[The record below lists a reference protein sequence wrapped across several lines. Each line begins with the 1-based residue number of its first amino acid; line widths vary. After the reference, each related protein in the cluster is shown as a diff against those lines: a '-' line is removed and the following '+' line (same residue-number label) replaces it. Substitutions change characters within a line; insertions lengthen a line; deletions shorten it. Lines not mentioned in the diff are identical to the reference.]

1 MVDKGGMHMETILQ
15 RLTNLDEILN
25 AILVGKDGLIVAGIM
40 KSDDEEMVGA
50 LSAAAF
56 GSINTFTDQINTGS
70 ISHVIIETK
79 TGTIQMEEA
88 GDLILIVMTR
98 GLNNL
103 GRIRFEMKKV
113 CRQITQLVAS
123 Y

>member
-1 MVDKGGMHMETILQ
+1 
-15 RLTNLDEILN
+15 
-25 AILVGKDGLIVAGIM
+25 M
-40 KSDDEEMVGA
+40 KSDDEETIGA

-56 GSINTFTDQINTGS
+56 GSINDFTDAIKTGS
-70 ISHVIIETK
+70 IRHIIIETK

-88 GDLILIVMTR
+88 GDLILIVVTR
-98 GLNNL
+98 GANNI

-113 CRQITQLVAS
+113 CRQVTQLVAS

>member
-1 MVDKGGMHMETILQ
+1 METILQ
-15 RLTNLDEILN
+15 RLTNLDEIIN

-40 KSDDEEMVGA
+40 KSEDEEMIGV

-56 GSINTFTDQINTGS
+56 GSITSFANQINTGGMRH
-70 ISHVIIETK
+70 IIIETK

-88 GDLILIVMTR
+88 GDLILIVVTR
-98 GLNNL
+98 GVGNL

-113 CRQITQLVAS
+113 CRQVVQLVAN
-123 Y
+123 

>member
-1 MVDKGGMHMETILQ
+1 METILQ

-25 AILVGKDGLIVAGIM
+25 AVLVGKDGLIVAGIM
-40 KSDDEEMVGA
+40 KTDDEEMVGA
-50 LSAAAF
+50 MSAAAF
-56 GSINTFTDQINTGS
+56 GSISNFADKINTGAVG
-70 ISHVIIETK
+70 HVIIETK

-98 GLNNL
+98 GISNL
-103 GRIRFEMKKV
+103 GRVRFEMKRV
-113 CRQITQLVAS
+113 CRQVAQLVGS

>member
-1 MVDKGGMHMETILQ
+1 MNMESILQ
-15 RLTNLDEILN
+15 RLTNLDEIQN
-25 AILVGKDGLIVAGIM
+25 AILVGKDGLIVASIM
-40 KSDDEEMVGA
+40 RSDDEEMVGA

-56 GSINTFTDQINTGS
+56 GSLTSFADKVNNGGIR
-70 ISHVIIETK
+70 HVIVETK

-98 GLNNL
+98 GTGNL

-113 CRQITQLVAS
+113 CRQVAQLVAS

>member
-1 MVDKGGMHMETILQ
+1 METLLQ

-50 LSAAAF
+50 LSATAF
-56 GSINTFTDQINTGS
+56 GSIASFAEQIKTGS
-70 ISHVIIETK
+70 IRHIIIETK

-88 GDLILIVMTR
+88 GDLILIVVTR
-98 GLNNL
+98 GIGNL

-113 CRQITQLVAS
+113 CRQVAQLVTS
-123 Y
+123 YQGT

>member
-1 MVDKGGMHMETILQ
+1 METILQ
-15 RLTNLDEILN
+15 RLTDLDEILN

-40 KSDDEEMVGA
+40 KSEDEEMVGA

-56 GSINTFTDQINTGS
+56 GSITTFANQINTGGLR
-70 ISHVIIETK
+70 HVIIETK

-88 GDLILIVMTR
+88 GDLILIVVTR
-98 GLNNL
+98 GMGNL

-113 CRQITQLVAS
+113 CRQVTQLVAS

>member
-1 MVDKGGMHMETILQ
+1 METILQ

-56 GSINTFTDQINTGS
+56 GSINAFTDQVHNGG
-70 ISHVIIETK
+70 ISHVTIETK

-98 GLNNL
+98 GIGNL

-113 CRQITQLVAS
+113 CRQVSQLVAS

>member
-1 MVDKGGMHMETILQ
+1 MNMDTTLQ
-15 RLTNLDEILN
+15 RLTDLDEVQN

-50 LSAAAF
+50 LSATAF
-56 GSINTFTDQINTGS
+56 SSITNFTDQIKTGS
-70 ISHVIIETK
+70 MRHVIIETK

-88 GDLILIVMTR
+88 GDLILIVLTH
-98 GLNNL
+98 GIGNL

-113 CRQITQLVAS
+113 CRQVNQLVAS